1 MFYLILILDRGTR
14 RAARSVPLS
23 ILFYE
28 KNFKKPLDFLK
39 NFLYTLRIESERLM
53 RTEQEVQE
61 EQRKA
66 EARVQRWNESV
77 QQVRDLA
84 QAWQRDNRR
93 WQSEAANRER
103 WEQENGRN
111 LSR

>member
-1 MFYLILILDRGTR
+1 
-14 RAARSVPLS
+14 VN
-23 ILFYE
+23 
-28 KNFKKPLDFLK
+28 NFFNLVLDFSVF
-39 NFLYTLRIESERLM
+39 FLYTLRIESKRLM
-53 RTEQEVQE
+53 RTREEVQE

-77 QQVRDLA
+77 QRVRDLA

-111 LSR
+111 LSGRTADVSPRVL